1 MHFGM
6 QLSDPS
12 CIIEDA
18 FTKLLATK
26 AIHDVIRQALK
37 DGIAVVVKVAVKAK
51 ACSKS
56 CADADLAA
64 EAARDLAVQVDDFPV
79 DQFWLFAVEG

>member
-1 MHFGM
+1 M

-56 CADADLAA
+56 CADA
-64 EAARDLAVQVDDFPV
+64 
-79 DQFWLFAVEG
+79 

>member
-1 MHFGM
+1 M

-37 DGIAVVVKVAVKAK
+37 DGDLTDSSDLSVLVKTAVKK
-51 ACSKS
+51 KVCSKPE
-56 CADADLAA
+56 ADAYLAA
-64 EAARDLAVQVDDFPV
+64 EAARDLAIQVDDFPA
-79 DQFWLFAVEG
+79 DQF